1 MLVVLTTKKQSQHT
15 SFRKSIPGM
24 WKASPLQSF
33 LQIGPECQ
41 ELPQGAQFY
50 EIVTFYC
57 FLSYV
62 ISCPCR
68 LFCYSSNQ
76 KLRILS

>member
-1 MLVVLTTKKQSQHT
+1 M
-15 SFRKSIPGM
+15 PEM
-24 WKASPLQSF
+24 WKAGPLQSF
-33 LQIGPECQ
+33 LQIGP